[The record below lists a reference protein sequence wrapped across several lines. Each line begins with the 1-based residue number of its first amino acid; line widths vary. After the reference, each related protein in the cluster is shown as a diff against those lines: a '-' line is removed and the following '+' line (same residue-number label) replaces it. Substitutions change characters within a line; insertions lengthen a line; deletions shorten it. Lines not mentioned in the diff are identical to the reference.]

1 MDPFVFSVV
10 VASAFAH
17 AVMNCAL
24 KRQPDPLSATLMLA
38 ICGGMVATPLLM
50 VTGTP
55 GIEAAPFLIAS
66 VLVHIFYWTYLGRA
80 YASGEVSV
88 VFPLA
93 RGVAP
98 ILTLG
103 VSLFLLSEQTS
114 PGELAF
120 IALIVT
126 GIFLVMSSGVNKSA
140 LWRERTVAN
149 ALIVAVTICLYTVI
163 DGVGTRRSGN
173 AASYVLMLYACNGW
187 MLLIYGLARQR
198 ERLVIALDT
207 GWRTGIVT
215 GAMSLGIYGVALWA
229 MTKAPIPLVAALR
242 ETSVMFAAILAV
254 LWLREPMR
262 VGRMVGAGVIVAGVA
277 LVKIS

>member
-1 MDPFVFSVV
+1 MDPFTFTIVL
-10 VASAFAH
+10 ASAFAH

-24 KRQPDPLSATLMLA
+24 KRQSDPLAATLMLA

-50 VTGTP
+50 MTGTP
-55 GIEAAPFLIAS
+55 GIEALPYLLAS

-80 YASGEVSV
+80 YATGEVSV

-103 VSLFLLSEQTS
+103 VAVLFIGETTS
-114 PGELAF
+114 TGELAL
-120 IALIVT
+120 IAVIVA
-126 GIFLVMSSGVNKSA
+126 GIFLVMCSGVDGSR
-140 LWRERTVAN
+140 LWRQDTFAN

-163 DGVGTRRSGN
+163 DGLGTRRTGN
-173 AASYVLMLYACNGW
+173 AAPYVVMLYACNGW
-187 MLLIYGLARQR
+187 VLLIYGLARQR
-198 ERLVIALDT
+198 ERLAAALDA
-207 GWRTGIVT
+207 GWRTGVVT
-215 GAMSLGIYGVALWA
+215 GTMSLAIYGVALWA
-229 MTKAPIPLVAALR
+229 MTRAPIPLVAALR

-277 LVKIS
+277 FVKMS

>member
-1 MDPFVFSVV
+1 
-10 VASAFAH
+10 
-17 AVMNCAL
+17 MNCAL
-24 KRQPDPLSATLMLA
+24 KRQPDPLAATLMLA

-50 VTGTP
+50 ITGTP
-55 GIEAAPFLIAS
+55 GLEAAPFLIAS

-103 VSLFLLSEQTS
+103 VAVVLLSEKIS
-114 PGELAF
+114 LAELAF
-120 IALIVT
+120 IALIVA
-126 GIFLVMSSGVNKSA
+126 GIFLVMSSGVDKSW
-140 LWRERTVAN
+140 LWREQTVAN

-163 DGVGTRRSGN
+163 DGVGARRSGN
-173 AASYVLMLYACNGW
+173 AASYVVMLYVCNGW
-187 MLLIYGLARQR
+187 MLLIYGLAKQR
-198 ERLVIALDT
+198 ERLVSALDNC
-207 GWRTGIVT
+207 WRTGVLT
-215 GAMSLGIYGVALWA
+215 GTMSLGIYGIALWA

-277 LVKIS
+277 FVKMS

>member
-10 VASAFAH
+10 LASAFAH
-17 AVMNCAL
+17 AIMNCAL
-24 KRQPDPLSATLMLA
+24 KRQPDPLAATLMLA
-38 ICGGMVATPLLM
+38 ICGGVVATPLLM
-50 VTGTP
+50 ITGTP
-55 GIEAAPFLIAS
+55 GLEAAPFLIAS

-103 VSLFLLSEQTS
+103 VAVVLLSEKIS
-114 PGELAF
+114 PAELAF
-120 IALIVT
+120 IALIVA
-126 GIFLVMSSGVNKSA
+126 GIFLVMSSGVDKSR
-140 LWRERTVAN
+140 LWREQTVAN

-163 DGVGTRRSGN
+163 DGIGTRRSGN
-173 AASYVLMLYACNGW
+173 AASYVVMLYVCNGW
-187 MLLIYGLARQR
+187 MLLIYGLAKQR
-198 ERLVIALDT
+198 ERLVSALDN
-207 GWRTGIVT
+207 GWRTGVLT
-215 GAMSLGIYGVALWA
+215 GTMSLGIYGIALWA

-277 LVKIS
+277 FVKMS

>member
-1 MDPFVFSVV
+1 MDVVTFSIIL
-10 VASAFAH
+10 ASAFAH

-24 KRQPDPLSATLMLA
+24 KRQTDPLAATLLLA

-55 GIEAAPFLIAS
+55 DIAAAPFLLAS
-66 VLVHIFYWTYLGRA
+66 VIIHIFYWSYLGRA
-80 YASGEVSV
+80 FASGEVSV

-98 ILTLG
+98 ILTLLVAVAFIG
-103 VSLFLLSEQTS
+103 EKTS

-120 IALIVT
+120 IALIVA
-126 GIFLVMSSGVNKSA
+126 GIFLVMCSGADTQKLMQQNMI
-140 LWRERTVAN
+140 AN
-149 ALIVAVTICLYTVI
+149 ALIVAVTICLYTVV
-163 DGVGTRRSGN
+163 DGVGTRRSGS
-173 AASYVLMLYACNGW
+173 AASYVVMLYACNGW
-187 MLLIYGLARQR
+187 VLLAYGLVKQR
-198 ERLVIALDT
+198 ERLSSALDK

-215 GAMSLGIYGVALWA
+215 GAASLAIYGVALWA
-229 MTKAPIPLVAALR
+229 MTRAPIPLVAALR

-262 VGRMVGAGVIVAGVA
+262 IGRMLGAGVIVAGVA
-277 LVKIS
+277 FVKMG

>member
-10 VASAFAH
+10 LASAFAH

-24 KRQPDPLSATLMLA
+24 KRQLDPLAATLMLA

-50 VTGTP
+50 ITGTP
-55 GIEAAPFLIAS
+55 GIEAAPFLVAS
-66 VLVHIFYWTYLGRA
+66 VLIHIFYWTYLGRA
-80 YASGEVSV
+80 YAAGEVSV

-103 VSLFLLSEQTS
+103 VVVVLLGEQTGPS
-114 PGELAF
+114 ELGF
-120 IALIVT
+120 IALVVA
-126 GIFLVMSSGVNKSA
+126 GIFLVMCSGVDRAK
-140 LWRERTVAN
+140 LWHQQTVAN
-149 ALIVAVTICLYTVI
+149 ALIVAVTICLYTVV
-163 DGVGTRRSGN
+163 DGVGTRRAGS
-173 AASYVLMLYACNGW
+173 AASYVVMLYACNGW
-187 MLLIYGLARQR
+187 VLLIYGLAKQR
-198 ERLVIALDT
+198 ERLVAALDN
-207 GWRTGIVT
+207 GWRTGVVT
-215 GAMSLGIYGVALWA
+215 GAMSLAIYGAALWA
-229 MTKAPIPLVAALR
+229 MTHAPIPLVAALR

-277 LVKIS
+277 FVKMG